1 MKRVLS
7 TLLVILIAMS
17 LCGCGD
23 SSGPASDTPSTPA
36 DIAGN
41 NPQNSP
47 EDTAQEPDPAQD
59 DIEEVAY
66 EVTYT
71 NAKIY
76 TNSIG
81 TVWSQVIVEIE
92 NTGSSD
98 LYLSSGAYDLEDTDG
113 NLIASETMVS
123 TYPDV
128 ISPGEKAYM
137 YNETTLDNAVEGD
150 IVVLARPSVD
160 KAKVDNIRYSVTDI
174 SISDGQ
180 YGDLKALGRV
190 ENTSDEDS
198 SMTYIVIIMK
208 DSNSTP
214 IGQMFTILTD
224 DLKAGDKIGFEM
236 SAFALPDDITADS
249 VADFIAYAYP
259 MQKQF

>member
-1 MKRVLS
+1 MKRALP
-7 TLLVILIAMS
+7 TLLVILIAIS
-17 LCGCGD
+17 LCSCGD
-23 SSGPASDTPSTPA
+23 SSGPSSDIPSTQTNV
-36 DIAGN
+36 AGN
-41 NPQNSP
+41 NSQNSP
-47 EDTAQEPDPAQD
+47 EDAAQEPDPVQNEV
-59 DIEEVAY
+59 EEVAY

-98 LYLSSGAYDLEDTDG
+98 LYLSSGSYDLEDADG

-123 TYPDV
+123 AYPEV

-160 KAKVDNIRYSVTDI
+160 KAKVDNIRYPVTDI
-174 SISDGQ
+174 SISDGK
-180 YGDLKALGRV
+180 YGDLKTLGRV

-198 SMTYIVIIMK
+198 SMTYIVVIMK
-208 DSNSTP
+208 DSSGIP

-259 MQKQF
+259 MQMQF

>member
-71 NAKIY
+71 NAKYIQTALVQFGAKLLWKSKTPGVLIY
-76 TNSIG
+76 TFPLALTISK
-81 TVWSQVIVEIE
+81 TQTEI
-92 NTGSSD
+92 
-98 LYLSSGAYDLEDTDG
+98 
-113 NLIASETMVS
+113 
-123 TYPDV
+123 
-128 ISPGEKAYM
+128 
-137 YNETTLDNAVEGD
+137 
-150 IVVLARPSVD
+150 
-160 KAKVDNIRYSVTDI
+160 
-174 SISDGQ
+174 
-180 YGDLKALGRV
+180 
-190 ENTSDEDS
+190 
-198 SMTYIVIIMK
+198 
-208 DSNSTP
+208 
-214 IGQMFTILTD
+214 
-224 DLKAGDKIGFEM
+224 
-236 SAFALPDDITADS
+236 
-249 VADFIAYAYP
+249 
-259 MQKQF
+259 